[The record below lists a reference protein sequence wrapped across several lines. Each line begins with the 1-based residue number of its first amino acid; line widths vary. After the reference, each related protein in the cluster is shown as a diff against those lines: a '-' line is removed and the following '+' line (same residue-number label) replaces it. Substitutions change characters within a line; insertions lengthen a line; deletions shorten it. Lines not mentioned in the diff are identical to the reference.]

1 MGRRVQLQLPEVDQ
15 NRNKA
20 SQEHSI
26 IKAK

>member
-20 SQEHSI
+20 SQEHPI